1 MRIVQLSCPYR
12 LKNDNTT
19 LSTASKYDLVFD
31 KKDNKTSHHDI
42 KWYAFIMMY
51 EILLFSSKKR
61 KKEISLATV
70 GLFGHNFADH
80 SKPINFTTQE

>member
-19 LSTASKYDLVFD
+19 LSTASKYDFVFD
-31 KKDNKTSHHDI
+31 KKDI
-42 KWYAFIMMY
+42 KYAFIMAY
-51 EILLFSSKKR
+51 EILHFSSKN